1 MTRPMHGLG
10 ELQDAHEQIRA
21 AIDCAEQPQVEV
33 QDVLSHLKMA
43 EQCLVT
49 GTATVQPLL
58 TLLLELAGTLRTLD
72 AMPHDEARGLKM
84 LAYSRLLGQVR
95 ALPVGIVPAD
105 PFREAV
111 ATILSHLNGGCT
123 IAPYQLAPERAQ
135 EAAQQVGALIG
146 LRTQAEA
153 KRAELLSLAV
163 ITFHRILKAD
173 DQGECCEIANW
184 FLTTRA
190 PALEAVGQPTYNR
203 AVLAQAGG
211 DGQ

>member
-1 MTRPMHGLG
+1 MTRPLHGLG

-105 PFREAV
+105 PFREAI

-135 EAAQQVGALIG
+135 EAAQQVGTLTAQLPR
-146 LRTQAEA
+146 LRTTVEA
-153 KRAELLSLAV
+153 LVARSEDMGK
-163 ITFHRILKAD
+163 
-173 DQGECCEIANW
+173 CCGCGVVPHAIWGTWHHTPGCPLEMP
-184 FLTTRA
+184 LRG
-190 PALEAVGQPTYNR
+190 AL
-203 AVLAQAGG
+203 
-211 DGQ
+211 